1 MESQSLKKESNKK
14 VSNLIIL
21 ASGTG
26 TLFSSIV
33 QACSNNYLSARV
45 ISLISDN
52 TQAPVLKKA
61 QVSGVSIKIFN
72 PKEFSSFSRWD
83 EVLCQYLQIH
93 NPDLILLA
101 GFLKKIGPYVLSHF
115 KNRILNIHPSLLPRH
130 GGPGMYGIHVHRSV
144 LESEDKKTGV
154 SIHLVSAEYDSG
166 PVLTQTEIPVSPED
180 TPESLQEK
188 VKKVEQV
195 FYVSTLRKIFNNE
208 INLKTFSSTL

>member
-14 VSNLIIL
+14 VPHLIIL

-33 QACSNNYLSARV
+33 QACKNHSLNAKV
-45 ISLISDN
+45 INLITDN
-52 TQAPVLKKA
+52 AQASVLKKA
-61 QVSGVSIKIFN
+61 QSEEVPIKILSV
-72 PKEFSSFSRWD
+72 KDFSSFSKWD
-83 EVLCQYLQIH
+83 ESLCQYLQTKK
-93 NPDLILLA
+93 PDLILLA
-101 GFLKKIGPYVLSHF
+101 GFLKKIGPKVLSHF
-115 KNRILNIHPSLLPRH
+115 KNRILNIHPSLLPHH

-144 LESEDKKTGV
+144 LKAGDKKTGI

-166 PVLTQTEIPVSPED
+166 PVLAQTEIPVSPED

-195 FYVSTLRKIFNNE
+195 FYVSTLKKYLIMKQ
-208 INLKTFSSTL
+208 L